1 MEEQITALSSHREE
15 ESSNNNTFSGQPER
29 QSDQLSSK
37 GDDDSF
43 NRNYDLAAFKDQR
56 HFKGKIPGERNGQ
69 WIKTRIR
76 LTWFLHRASQ
86 KSTGA
91 KLALRRMM

>member
-37 GDDDSF
+37 EMILSTETMIW
-43 NRNYDLAAFKDQR
+43 LHSKT
-56 HFKGKIPGERNGQ
+56 KGILKEKYLGRGMVSGLKQEFASPGFFTEPARKAQEQN
-69 WIKTRIR
+69 W
-76 LTWFLHRASQ
+76 H
-86 KSTGA
+86 
-91 KLALRRMM
+91 

>member
-37 GDDDSF
+37 EMMILSTETMIW
-43 NRNYDLAAFKDQR
+43 LHSKT
-56 HFKGKIPGERNGQ
+56 KGILKEKYLGRGMVSGLKQEFASPGFFTEPARKAQEQN
-69 WIKTRIR
+69 W
-76 LTWFLHRASQ
+76 H
-86 KSTGA
+86 
-91 KLALRRMM
+91 